1 MLKGPPALVLQESEP
16 VDLDAGGSQCGR
28 RCLKKMR
35 AKDDLKGLTDR
46 EESLDKK
53 VDPVHTK
60 PVQHISAASVNC
72 ASIQGELKTSNERV
86 STLERQ
92 PPAKLTK
99 SGDPPRSRCDP
110 DCDPTSCR
118 EGGGA

>member
-60 PVQHISAASVNC
+60 PVQHISAASVNY
-72 ASIQGELKTSNERV
+72 ASIQGELKTSRRKVLGERG
-86 STLERQ
+86 
-92 PPAKLTK
+92 
-99 SGDPPRSRCDP
+99 GDSSWRRVH
-110 DCDPTSCR
+110 
-118 EGGGA
+118 GGVLGGAWAWPP